1 MRKNLLKMS
10 VVDLKVLASDISVV
24 YVTHEQAAKEIA
36 DYYRAYGLK
45 WDDLVARY
53 GIVDFTITRLE
64 I

>member
-10 VVDLKVLASDISVV
+10 VDLKVMGSDISVV
-24 YVTHEQAAKEIA
+24 YQTHEQAAKDIA

-53 GIVDFTITRLE
+53 GIVDFEITRLS